1 MTTEEA
7 GSGGAARAGSKS
19 GIAAATDAGPSV
31 ATSSGATTAAGAGSS
46 HEAKRLFA
54 AAEADFERY
63 EILKDLVDECID
75 LALDYRQSGHP
86 VGSRSKVHML
96 LALLLS
102 GAMRWD
108 IRRPWLRFGDRFV
121 LSAGHTVPLV
131 YATLAVLNEAL
142 RARIERT
149 GDARFA
155 FPEDGRFALTW
166 EHLLGLRHR
175 GGLPGHAEMAGR
187 SLFLKANTGPSGHGM
202 PFAAGEALALKLAG
216 ADDVKVFVFEG
227 EGGLTPGAAHET
239 KNSAWGLGL
248 SNLVFLVDWNDFG
261 IDERPASAVVHGTP
275 IDWFKPYGW
284 RVTGT
289 EDGMEW
295 GPVTRAVLDAARG
308 ANPSAVPSMAWFRTR
323 KGRGYGKYDAASHGT
338 PHKQHSAEFWAV
350 RREFAARYGVTYR
363 GMDEPATGD
372 TAALAAEANA
382 NFTAALSVLR
392 RDEGLVD
399 WLSDR
404 LLAIGATVPDEVE
417 GFRLGVKRTAGGASK
432 ASPSKTS
439 PAPANPAPANP
450 APANPTTDRTLFDFE
465 RYPAEMWRAPG
476 DKQPNR
482 AGLAAWGSYVNAVA
496 KRDYGRPLFIACSA
510 DLAEST
516 NIAGFAKPFGELP
529 GFGWFDRKS
538 NPTGALLPTEITEF
552 TNAGM
557 MAGLASV
564 NLATDPFHD
573 FDGFWG
579 ATSTYGSFSY
589 LVHGPLRL
597 FSQLAQDCDLRV
609 GKVLYVAGHSGP
621 ETAEDSR
628 THFGIYEPGIMQLFP
643 EGHVIDLHPWEYNEV
658 PVVLAAAFATDV
670 PIVAIHLTRPA
681 LEIPDRAALGMPS
694 HFAAAR
700 GAYVMRPFRDGEPR
714 LGTVFVR
721 GSVTTANLVKLLP
734 ELDRR
739 GLNVKVVAAISPQLF
754 AGQDDA
760 YRAETVEAADR
771 FDAMI
776 VTNGAYKLMRDW
788 ADDPIVREYSLSPD
802 WDDRWRTG
810 GTVDEVMEEAHL
822 DSAHILEAIERFARE
837 RPERLGRRGERM
849 ASVERR

>member
-1 MTTEEA
+1 MTTEELA
-7 GSGGAARAGSKS
+7 TGS
-19 GIAAATDAGPSV
+19 
-31 ATSSGATTAAGAGSS
+31 
-46 HEAKRLFA
+46 EAHRLYA
-54 AAEADFERY
+54 AAEPDFEHY

-86 VGSRSKVHML
+86 GGSRSKVHML
-96 LALLLS
+96 LSLLLS

-131 YATLAVLNEAL
+131 YATLAVLNEGL
-142 RARIERT
+142 RARAERT
-149 GDARFA
+149 GDPRFS
-155 FPEDGRFALTW
+155 FPEEGRFALTW

-187 SLFLKANTGPSGHGM
+187 TLFFKANTGPSGHGM

-216 ADDVKVFVFEG
+216 ANEVKVFVFEG
-227 EGGLTPGAAHET
+227 EGGLTPGSAHET

-275 IDWFKPYGW
+275 IDWFEPYGW

-289 EDGMEW
+289 ENGMEW

-308 ANPSAVPSMAWFRTR
+308 SEKSAVPSIAWFRTR
-323 KGRGYGKYDAASHGT
+323 KGRGYGKVDAASHGT
-338 PHKQHSAEFWAV
+338 PHKRHAPEFWAV
-350 RREFAARYGVTYR
+350 RKEFMARYGVTYQ
-363 GMDEPATGD
+363 GVDQPAPTD
-372 TAALAAEANA
+372 PKALAAEANA
-382 NFTAALSVLR
+382 NFAVALSVLR
-392 RDEGLVD
+392 RDEGLVE

-404 LLAIGATVPDEVE
+404 LLAIAGTVPE
-417 GFRLGVKRTAGGASK
+417 TMAGLRVRAG
-432 ASPSKTS
+432 
-439 PAPANPAPANP
+439 
-450 APANPTTDRTLFDFE
+450 ANPTTDRGLFDFE
-465 RYPAEMWRAPG
+465 HYPAEMWRAPG
-476 DKQPNR
+476 DRQPNR

-516 NIAGFAKPFGELP
+516 NIAGFAKPFGDLP
-529 GFGWFDRKS
+529 GFGWFDRDT

-564 NLATDPFHD
+564 NLAGDPFAE

-579 ATSTYGSFSY
+579 ACSTYGSFSY
-589 LVHGPLRL
+589 LKYGPLRL

-628 THFGIYEPGIMQLFP
+628 THFGIFEPGVMQLFP

-670 PIVAIHLTRPA
+670 PIVAVHLTRPA
-681 LEIPDRAALGMPS
+681 VELPDRAALDMPS

-700 GAYVMRPFRDGEPR
+700 GAYVMRPFREESPKA
-714 LGTVFVR
+714 GTVFIR
-721 GSVTTANLVKLLP
+721 GSVSTANLVKVLP
-734 ELDRR
+734 ELDRE

-754 AGQDDA
+754 ARQDDA
-760 YRAETVEAADR
+760 YRASTIEPADGI
-771 FDAMI
+771 DAMV

-788 ADDPIVREYSLSPD
+788 ADDPIVREYSLSSD

-822 DSAHILEAIERFARE
+822 DSGHILGAIERFVRE
-837 RPERLGRRGERM
+837 RPERLGRLRERL
-849 ASVERR
+849 ASAERR